1 MGPLERRWQRSA
13 SRREALMSL
22 AALVAGSPLVSA
34 QRDPSSRTDHRR
46 VPGFDEMTSIFDFEP
61 VFRGNVPQTVY
72 DYTAH
77 GADSESTIRR
87 NRDAFDWVDVVPRA
101 PIDAAT
107 VDTRTT
113 VLGLSL
119 DFPLFVAPTA
129 LQVALHP
136 DGEVGM
142 HQAATTTK
150 TPFII
155 SNNSSQPAEKIAT
168 SSSGPAWFQFYPR
181 RSLDESRAML
191 DRVQGA
197 GCQAIVVTVD
207 QQATFYERTQHLR
220 NLGGSPRTPAAQPAR
235 PATGGPR
242 NPYRVPEGRLWYE
255 WRYLEQIRPFITGPL
270 LVKGILTAEDALLCL
285 EHGAQGIIVSNHGG
299 RSLDYGQSTLEVLPE
314 IVDAVRGRVPVL
326 IDSGFRRGAD
336 VMKALA
342 LGANAVCLGRA
353 TRWGLGA
360 FGPPGVQRVIEMMQ
374 TELVAA
380 MAAAGRRSLADLDRT
395 AVRTR
400 FL

>member
-1 MGPLERRWQRSA
+1 MG
-13 SRREALMSL
+13 L
-22 AALVAGSPLVSA
+22 AALVAGSPLLAA
-34 QRDPSSRTDHRR
+34 QRDPRPLGDHRR
-46 VPGFDEMTSIFDFEP
+46 IPGFAEMTSVFDFEP
-61 VFRGNVPQTVY
+61 VFHGNVPQTVY

-77 GADSESTIRR
+77 GADSEFTIRR
-87 NRDAFDWVDVVPRA
+87 NRDAFGWVDVLPRP
-101 PIDAAT
+101 PIDTTA

-129 LQVALHP
+129 LQAALHP

-142 HQAATTTK
+142 HQAATATN

-181 RSLDESRAML
+181 RSLDESRAIL
-191 DRVQGA
+191 ERVQGA

-220 NLGGSPRTPAAQPAR
+220 NLGGSPRTGPAR
-235 PATGGPR
+235 PAASVAR
-242 NPYRVPEGRLWYE
+242 NPYRVIETRLWYE
-255 WRYLEQIRPFITGPL
+255 WQYLDQVRPFITGPM
-270 LVKGILTAEDALLCL
+270 LVKGILTAEDARLCV

-299 RSLDYGQSTLEVLPE
+299 RSLDYGPSTLEVLPE

-326 IDSGFRRGAD
+326 VDSGFRRGAD

-342 LGANAVCLGRA
+342 LGASAVCLGRA

-360 FGPPGVQRVIEMMQ
+360 FGTPGAQRVIEMIQ
-374 TELVAA
+374 AELVAA

-395 AVRTR
+395 AIRVR
-400 FL
+400 FP

>member
-1 MGPLERRWQRSA
+1 MSLG
-13 SRREALMSL
+13 ALM
-22 AALVAGSPLVSA
+22 AGSPLAAA
-34 QRDPSSRTDHRR
+34 QRDPRPLGDHRR
-46 VPGFDEMTSIFDFEP
+46 VPGFAEMSSVFDFEP
-61 VFRGNVPQTVY
+61 VFRGNVSQTVY

-101 PIDAAT
+101 PIDATA

-136 DGEVGM
+136 EGEVGM
-142 HQAATTTK
+142 HQAATTTR

-220 NLGGSPRTPAAQPAR
+220 NLGGSPRTPQAP
-235 PATGGPR
+235 PATGRPT
-242 NPYRVPEGRLWYE
+242 NPYRVPDTRLWYE
-255 WRYLEQIRPFITGPL
+255 WRYLEQIRPFIAGPM
-270 LVKGILTAEDALLCL
+270 LVKGILTAEDARLCL

-299 RSLDYGQSTLEVLPE
+299 RSLDYGASTLEVLPE
-314 IVDAVRGRVPVL
+314 IVDAVGGRVPVL
-326 IDSGFRRGAD
+326 VDSGFRRGAD

-360 FGPPGVQRVIEMMQ
+360 FGPPGVQRVIEMVQ
-374 TELVAA
+374 AELVAA

-395 AVRTR
+395 AVRAR

>member
-1 MGPLERRWQRSA
+1 MVGPIERRWQRSP
-13 SRREALMSL
+13 SRRDALASL
-22 AALVAGSPLVSA
+22 AALVGGSPLLAA
-34 QRDPSSRTDHRR
+34 QRDPRPLADHRR
-46 VPGFDEMTSIFDFEP
+46 ILGFAEMTSVFDFEP
-61 VFRGNVPQTVY
+61 VFRGNVPQAVY

-87 NRDAFDWVDVVPRA
+87 NRDAFEWVDVVARP
-101 PIDAAT
+101 PVDASV
-107 VDTRTT
+107 VDTRTS
-113 VLGLSL
+113 VLGLNL
-119 DFPLFVAPTA
+119 DSPVFVAPTA

-142 HQAATTTK
+142 HRAATATR

-181 RSLDESRAML
+181 RSLDESRATL
-191 DRVQGA
+191 DRVQAA

-220 NLGGSPRTPAAQPAR
+220 TLGGSPRRATPR
-235 PATGGPR
+235 PAGGAPA
-242 NPYRVPEGRLWYE
+242 NPYRVPAGRLWYE
-255 WRYLEQIRPFITGPL
+255 WSYLDQIRPFISGPM
-270 LVKGILTAEDALLCL
+270 LVKGILTADDARLCL

-299 RSLDYGQSTLEVLPE
+299 RSLDYGSSTLEVLPE
-314 IVDAVRGRVPVL
+314 IVDAVNGRVPVL

-342 LGANAVCLGRA
+342 LGADAVCLGRA

-360 FGPPGVQRVIEMMQ
+360 FGTPGAQQVIEMVKA
-374 TELVAA
+374 ELVAA
-380 MAAAGRRSLADLDRT
+380 MAAAGRRSLAELDRT
-395 AVRTR
+395 AVHVR
-400 FL
+400 FP

>member
-1 MGPLERRWQRSA
+1 LVGPIERRWQRSP
-13 SRREALMSL
+13 SRRQALLSL
-22 AALVAGSPLVSA
+22 AALVAGSPLASA
-34 QRDPSSRTDHRR
+34 QRDPRPLGDHRR
-46 VPGFDEMTSIFDFEP
+46 IPGFAEMASIFDFEP
-61 VFRGNVPQTVY
+61 VFRANVAQTVY

-77 GADSESTIRR
+77 GADSEATIRR
-87 NRDAFDWVDVVPRA
+87 NRDAFGWVDVVPGTPIA
-101 PIDAAT
+101 PTA

-113 VLGLSL
+113 VLGLDL

-142 HQAATTTK
+142 HQAATTTR

-168 SSSGPAWFQFYPR
+168 SSTGPAWFQFYPR
-181 RSLDESRAML
+181 RSLEESRALL

-220 NLGGSPRTPAAQPAR
+220 NLGGRPRAAASTA
-235 PATGGPR
+235 PATGAAR
-242 NPYRVPEGRLWYE
+242 NPYRVGEGRLWYE
-255 WRYLEQIRPFITGPL
+255 WRYLDQIRPFISGPM

-299 RSLDYGQSTLEVLPE
+299 RSLDYGASTLEVLPE

-326 IDSGFRRGAD
+326 VDSGFRRGAD

-342 LGANAVCLGRA
+342 LGADAVCLGRA

-360 FGPPGVQRVIEMMQ
+360 FGTPGAQRVIEMVQ
-374 TELVAA
+374 AELVAA
-380 MAAAGRRSLADLDRT
+380 MAAAGRRSLAELDRT

-400 FL
+400 FT

>member
-1 MGPLERRWQRSA
+1 MGPIERRWQRSP
-13 SRREALMSL
+13 SRRDALVSL
-22 AALVAGSPLVSA
+22 ATLVAGSPLLAA
-34 QRDPSSRTDHRR
+34 QRDPRTLGDHRR
-46 VPGFDEMTSIFDFEP
+46 IPGFAEMTSVFDFEP
-61 VFRGNVPQTVY
+61 VFHGNVPQTVY

-77 GADSESTIRR
+77 GADSEATIRR
-87 NRDAFDWVDVVPRA
+87 NRDAFGWVDVVPRA
-101 PIDAAT
+101 PVETTA

-142 HQAATTTK
+142 HRAATDTK

-181 RSLDESRAML
+181 RSLDESRAL
-191 DRVQGA
+191 LERVQGA

-220 NLGGSPRTPAAQPAR
+220 NLGGSPRTAPAR
-235 PATGGPR
+235 PPASAPG
-242 NPYRVPEGRLWYE
+242 NPYRVSEGRLWYE
-255 WRYLEQIRPFITGPL
+255 WRYLDQIRPFITGPM

-299 RSLDYGQSTLEVLPE
+299 RSLDYGSSTLEVLPE

-326 IDSGFRRGAD
+326 VDSGFRRGAD

-360 FGPPGVQRVIEMMQ
+360 FGIPGAQRVIEMVQ
-374 TELVAA
+374 AELVAA
-380 MAAAGRRSLADLDRT
+380 MAAAGRRSLAELDRT
-395 AVRTR
+395 AVRVR
-400 FL
+400 FP

>member
-1 MGPLERRWQRSA
+1 
-13 SRREALMSL
+13 MSL
-22 AALVAGSPLVSA
+22 AALVAGSPLLVA
-34 QRDPSSRTDHRR
+34 QRDPRPRGDHRR
-46 VPGFDEMTSIFDFEP
+46 VPGFAEMTSIFDFEP
-61 VFRGNVPQTVY
+61 VFHGNVSQTVY

-77 GADSESTIRR
+77 GADSEFTIRR
-87 NRDAFDWVDVVPRA
+87 NRDAFDWVDVVPGA
-101 PIDAAT
+101 PIEPSA

-113 VLGLSL
+113 VLGLHL

-136 DGEVGM
+136 EGEVGM

-168 SSSGPAWFQFYPR
+168 SSSGPSWFQFYPR

-220 NLGGSPRTPAAQPAR
+220 NLGGSPRTPPTR

-242 NPYRVPEGRLWYE
+242 NPYRVPETRLWYE
-255 WRYLEQIRPFITGPL
+255 WRYLEQIRPFIAGPL
-270 LVKGILTAEDALLCL
+270 LVKGILTAEDARLCL

-299 RSLDYGQSTLEVLPE
+299 RSLDYGPSTLEVLPE
-314 IVDAVRGRVPVL
+314 IVDAVGGRVPVL
-326 IDSGFRRGAD
+326 VDSGFRRGAD

-342 LGANAVCLGRA
+342 LGASAVCLGRA

-360 FGPPGVQRVIEMMQ
+360 FGPPGAQRVIEMIQ
-374 TELVAA
+374 AELVAA

>member
-1 MGPLERRWQRSA
+1 MGPIERRWQRSP
-13 SRREALMSL
+13 SRREALASL
-22 AALVAGSPLVSA
+22 ATLVAGSPLLAA
-34 QRDPSSRTDHRR
+34 QRDPRSLGDHRR
-46 VPGFDEMTSIFDFEP
+46 IPGFAEMTSIFDFEP
-61 VFRGNVPQTVY
+61 VFHANVPQTVY

-77 GADSESTIRR
+77 GADSEATIRR
-87 NRDAFDWVDVVPRA
+87 NRDAFGWVDVVARQA
-101 PIDAAT
+101 VETTA

-119 DFPLFVAPTA
+119 DVPLFVAPTA

-142 HQAATTTK
+142 HRAATTTK

-181 RSLDESRAML
+181 RSLDESRATL
-191 DRVQGA
+191 DRVQAA

-220 NLGGSPRTPAAQPAR
+220 NLGGRPRTAPPAPPSGA
-235 PATGGPR
+235 PR
-242 NPYRVPEGRLWYE
+242 NPYRVAEGRLWYE
-255 WRYLEQIRPFITGPL
+255 WGYLDQIRPFIAGPM

-299 RSLDYGQSTLEVLPE
+299 RSLDYGSSTLEALPE

-336 VMKALA
+336 VMKALS

-360 FGPPGVQRVIEMMQ
+360 FGEPGAQRVIEMIQ
-374 TELVAA
+374 AELVAA
-380 MAAAGRRSLADLDRT
+380 MAAAGRRSLAELDRT
-395 AVRTR
+395 TVKTR
-400 FL
+400 FS

>member
-1 MGPLERRWQRSA
+1 MYKRQ
-13 SRREALMSL
+13 
-22 AALVAGSPLVSA
+22 
-34 QRDPSSRTDHRR
+34 
-46 VPGFDEMTSIFDFEP
+46 
-61 VFRGNVPQTVY
+61 VY

-77 GADSESTIRR
+77 GADSEATIRR
-87 NRDAFDWVDVVPRA
+87 NRDAFGWVDVVPRA
-101 PIDAAT
+101 PVDATT

-181 RSLDESRAML
+181 RSLDESRALL

-220 NLGGSPRTPAAQPAR
+220 NLGGSPRTAPIRSSRSGAIATPSAGSMSCPAHRSR
-235 PATGGPR
+235 PAP
-242 NPYRVPEGRLWYE
+242 
-255 WRYLEQIRPFITGPL
+255 
-270 LVKGILTAEDALLCL
+270 
-285 EHGAQGIIVSNHGG
+285 
-299 RSLDYGQSTLEVLPE
+299 STRAP
-314 IVDAVRGRVPVL
+314 AC
-326 IDSGFRRGAD
+326 SG
-336 VMKALA
+336 
-342 LGANAVCLGRA
+342 
-353 TRWGLGA
+353 
-360 FGPPGVQRVIEMMQ
+360 
-374 TELVAA
+374 
-380 MAAAGRRSLADLDRT
+380 
-395 AVRTR
+395 
-400 FL
+400 

>member
-1 MGPLERRWQRSA
+1 MATQAERWWQRSP
-13 SRREALMSL
+13 SRREALASL
-22 AALVAGSPLVSA
+22 AALVAGSPLLAA
-34 QRDPSSRTDHRR
+34 QRDPRPLSDHRR
-46 VPGFDEMTSIFDFEP
+46 VPGFAEMASVFDFEP

-87 NRDAFDWVDVVPRA
+87 NRDAFGWVDVVARPA
-101 PIDAAT
+101 LDAAA

-113 VLGLSL
+113 VLGLNL

-142 HQAATTTK
+142 HQAATAAK

-181 RSLDESRAML
+181 RSLDESRALL
-191 DRVQGA
+191 DRVQAA

-220 NLGGSPRTPAAQPAR
+220 NLGGNLRTAATR
-235 PATGGPR
+235 PAPTAAA
-242 NPYRVPEGRLWYE
+242 NPYRVPAGRLWYE
-255 WRYLEQIRPFITGPL
+255 WNYLDQIRPLISGPM

-299 RSLDYGQSTLEVLPE
+299 RSLDYGASTLEVLPE

-342 LGANAVCLGRA
+342 LGASAVCLGRA

-360 FGPPGVQRVIEMMQ
+360 FGTPGAQRVIEMVQ
-374 TELVAA
+374 AELVAA

-400 FL
+400 FP

>member
-1 MGPLERRWQRSA
+1 
-13 SRREALMSL
+13 MSL
-22 AALVAGSPLVSA
+22 AALVAGSPLVAA
-34 QRDPSSRTDHRR
+34 QRDPRLLGDHRR
-46 VPGFDEMTSIFDFEP
+46 IPGFAEMTSVFDFEP
-61 VFRGNVPQTVY
+61 VFHGNVSQAVY

-77 GADSESTIRR
+77 GADSEATIRR
-87 NRDAFDWVDVVPRA
+87 NRDAFGWVDVVPRA
-101 PIDAAT
+101 PVDATA

-142 HQAATTTK
+142 HRAATATK

-181 RSLDESRAML
+181 RSLDESRAL
-191 DRVQGA
+191 LERVQGA

-220 NLGGSPRTPAAQPAR
+220 NLGGSPRTSPSP

-242 NPYRVPEGRLWYE
+242 NPYRVSEGRLWYE
-255 WRYLEQIRPFITGPL
+255 WRYLDQIRPFITGPM

-299 RSLDYGQSTLEVLPE
+299 RSLDYGPSTLEVLPE

-326 IDSGFRRGAD
+326 VDSGFRRGAD

-342 LGANAVCLGRA
+342 LGASAVCLGRA

-360 FGPPGVQRVIEMMQ
+360 FGTPGAQRVIEMIQ
-374 TELVAA
+374 AELVTA

-395 AVRTR
+395 AIRVRFT
-400 FL
+400 

>member
-1 MGPLERRWQRSA
+1 MGPIERRWRRSP
-13 SRREALMSL
+13 SRREALVSL
-22 AALVAGSPLVSA
+22 ATLVAGSPLLAA
-34 QRDPSSRTDHRR
+34 QRDPRQLGDHRR
-46 VPGFDEMTSIFDFEP
+46 IPGFAEMTSVFDFEP
-61 VFRGNVPQTVY
+61 VFHANVPQTVY

-77 GADSESTIRR
+77 GADSEATIRR
-87 NRDAFDWVDVVPRA
+87 NRDAFGWVDVVPRA
-101 PIDAAT
+101 PVDATT

-181 RSLDESRAML
+181 RSLDESRALL

-220 NLGGSPRTPAAQPAR
+220 NLGGRPRTAAAPPAAGA
-235 PATGGPR
+235 PR
-242 NPYRVPEGRLWYE
+242 NPYRVSDGRLWYE
-255 WRYLEQIRPFITGPL
+255 WRYLDQIRPFITGPM

-299 RSLDYGQSTLEVLPE
+299 RSLDYGPSTLEVLPE

-326 IDSGFRRGAD
+326 VDSGFRRGAD

-353 TRWGLGA
+353 TRWGLAA
-360 FGPPGVQRVIEMMQ
+360 FGIPGAQRVIEMVQ
-374 TELVAA
+374 AELVAA

-395 AVRTR
+395 ALRVRFT
-400 FL
+400 

>member
-1 MGPLERRWQRSA
+1 MGPVERQWRGST
-13 SRREALMSL
+13 SRRDALLSL
-22 AALVAGSPLVSA
+22 AALVAGSPLLSA
-34 QRDPSSRTDHRR
+34 QRDPSSRIDHRR
-46 VPGFDEMTSIFDFEP
+46 VPGFDEMTSSFDFEP
-61 VFRGNVPQTVY
+61 VFRGNVTQTVY

-77 GADSESTIRR
+77 GADSESNIRR

-101 PIDAAT
+101 PVEPSA
-107 VDTRTT
+107 VNTRTS
-113 VLGLSL
+113 VLGLDL
-119 DFPLFVAPTA
+119 DFPIFVAPTA

-136 DGEVGM
+136 EGEVGM
-142 HQAATTTK
+142 RQAATATR

-168 SSSGPAWFQFYPR
+168 SSNGAVWFQFYPR

-197 GCQAIVVTVD
+197 GCSAIVVTVD
-207 QQATFYERTQHLR
+207 QQATFYERTQRVR
-220 NLGGSPRTPAAQPAR
+220 NLGGSPRTPPAR
-235 PATGGPR
+235 AAAGAPR

-255 WRYLEQIRPFITGPL
+255 WRYLDQIRPFIAGPM

-299 RSLDYGQSTLEVLPE
+299 RSLDYGPSTLEVLPE

-326 IDSGFRRGAD
+326 VDSGFRRGEDA
-336 VMKALA
+336 MKALA
-342 LGANAVCLGRA
+342 LGASGVCLGRA

-360 FGPPGVQRVIEMMQ
+360 FGPPGVQRVIEMIQ
-374 TELVAA
+374 GELTAA
-380 MAAAGRRSLADLDRT
+380 MTAAGRRSLAELDRS

-400 FL
+400 FP

>member
-1 MGPLERRWQRSA
+1 MGPIERRWQRSP
-13 SRREALMSL
+13 SRRDALVSL
-22 AALVAGSPLVSA
+22 AALVAGSPLLAA
-34 QRDPSSRTDHRR
+34 QRDPRPLGDHRR
-46 VPGFDEMTSIFDFEP
+46 IPGFAEMTSIFDFEP
-61 VFRGNVPQTVY
+61 VFHANVPQTVY

-77 GADSESTIRR
+77 GADSEATIRR
-87 NRDAFDWVDVVPRA
+87 NRDAFGWVDVVPRA
-101 PIDAAT
+101 PVDATT

-181 RSLDESRAML
+181 RSLDESRALL

-220 NLGGSPRTPAAQPAR
+220 NLGGRPRTAPSP
-235 PATGGPR
+235 PATGAPR
-242 NPYRVPEGRLWYE
+242 NPYRVSEGRLWYE
-255 WRYLEQIRPFITGPL
+255 WRYLDQIRPFITGPM

-299 RSLDYGQSTLEVLPE
+299 RSLDYGPSTLEVLPE

-326 IDSGFRRGAD
+326 VDSGFRRGAD

-360 FGPPGVQRVIEMMQ
+360 FGIPGAQRVIEMVQ
-374 TELVAA
+374 AELVAA

-395 AVRTR
+395 ALRVRFT
-400 FL
+400 

>member
-1 MGPLERRWQRSA
+1 MMGPIERRWRRSPN
-13 SRREALMSL
+13 RREALASL
-22 AALVAGSPLVSA
+22 ATLVAGSPLLAA
-34 QRDPSSRTDHRR
+34 QRDPRPMADHRR
-46 VPGFDEMTSIFDFEP
+46 IPGFAEMASIFDFEP
-61 VFRGNVPQTVY
+61 VFRANVPQTVY

-77 GADSESTIRR
+77 GADSEFTIRR
-87 NRDAFDWVDVVPRA
+87 NRDAFGWVDVVPRA
-101 PIDAAT
+101 PVDAAS

-113 VLGLSL
+113 VLGLNL
-119 DFPLFVAPTA
+119 DYPLFVAPTA

-142 HQAATTTK
+142 HRAATATR

-168 SSSGPAWFQFYPR
+168 SSTGPAWFQFYPR
-181 RSLDESRAML
+181 RSLEESRALL
-191 DRVQGA
+191 DRVQAA

-220 NLGGSPRTPAAQPAR
+220 NVGGNPRTAAAR
-235 PATGGPR
+235 PAGAAPG
-242 NPYRVPEGRLWYE
+242 NPYRVAAGRLWYE
-255 WRYLEQIRPFITGPL
+255 WSYLDQIRPFINGPM

-299 RSLDYGQSTLEVLPE
+299 RSLDYGASTLEVLPE
-314 IVDAVRGRVPVL
+314 IVDAVKGRVPVL
-326 IDSGFRRGAD
+326 VDSGFRRGED

-342 LGANAVCLGRA
+342 LGATAVCLGRA

-360 FGPPGVQRVIEMMQ
+360 FGTPGAQRVIEMVQ
-374 TELVAA
+374 AELVAA
-380 MAAAGRRSLADLDRT
+380 MAAAGRRSLADLDRST
-395 AVRTR
+395 VRVR
-400 FL
+400 FP

>member
-1 MGPLERRWQRSA
+1 MGPIERRWQRSP
-13 SRREALMSL
+13 SRRDALVSL

-34 QRDPSSRTDHRR
+34 QRDPSSRVDHRR
-46 VPGFDEMTSIFDFEP
+46 IPGFDEMTSIFDFEP
-61 VFRGNVPQTVY
+61 LFRGNVTQTVY

-77 GADSESTIRR
+77 GADSEANIRR

-101 PIDAAT
+101 PIESTA

-113 VLGLSL
+113 LFGLNL

-142 HQAATTTK
+142 RQAATTTK

-168 SSSGPAWFQFYPR
+168 SSSGAVWFQFYPR
-181 RSLDESRAML
+181 RSLDESRALL

-197 GCQAIVVTVD
+197 GCRAIVVTVD
-207 QQATFYERTQHLR
+207 QQATFYERTQRVR
-220 NLGGSPRTPAAQPAR
+220 NLGGSPRAVAAR

-255 WRYLEQIRPFITGPL
+255 WRYLDQIRPFITGPM

-299 RSLDYGQSTLEVLPE
+299 RSLDYGPSTLEVLPE

-326 IDSGFRRGAD
+326 VDSGFRRGAD
-336 VMKALA
+336 VLKALA
-342 LGANAVCLGRA
+342 LGASAVCLGRA

-360 FGPPGVQRVIEMMQ
+360 FGPPGVQRVIEMIQ
-374 TELVAA
+374 AELVAA
-380 MAAAGRRSLADLDRT
+380 MAAAGRRSLAELDRT
-395 AVRTR
+395 AVRVR
-400 FL
+400 FS